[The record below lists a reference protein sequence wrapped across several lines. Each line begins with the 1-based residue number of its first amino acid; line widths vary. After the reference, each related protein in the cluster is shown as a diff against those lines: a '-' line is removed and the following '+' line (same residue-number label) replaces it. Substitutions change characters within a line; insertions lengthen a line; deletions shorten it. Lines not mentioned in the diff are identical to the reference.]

1 MTARIAAAVLVLAAL
16 LPAVHAGRAGDV
28 RKDAFKLLNQGVAA
42 YRRGEFALAVDRL
55 SRSAGMALNSFRAYF
70 YLGLALNGDR
80 RYPEALEALAVAL
93 DLDPQHLQAHIGTGD
108 AHLKLGDLTE
118 AQASYFRALKLR
130 PEYPAALDG
139 MARIYEARADEYE
152 AINHFRRAIASD
164 RGYAPAYTHLGDLYL
179 RKKQFKEAI
188 ELLEEAIS
196 VRPDFAD
203 GMNRLAVAYGRLGLS
218 TLAVATI
225 QKAMQLEP
233 NEASH
238 PATLGWLLL
247 EQDSPD
253 SAEDWF
259 VTSLR
264 LDPDQVL
271 AHMGLAE
278 VARRDGDYSLALGQV
293 DTALADARLEA
304 RMIERLTEFREKI
317 ATEWSD
323 LTKLQLKLAA
333 DEADAAD
340 HGRLAEIFAGR
351 GLWNRAVELQLD
363 SVSSPENFERLAY
376 MLFRA
381 GRFREAHE
389 TYRALAQQS
398 RARAGPAADE
408 EHTQTAAKYELN
420 NGVSVAMLGDD
431 RAAAE
436 AYARALELRPDSRLA
451 RLYLGN
457 ALLRL
462 GDLDE
467 AVESYTAFLKLS
479 DRGQAAERVRRI
491 LAQIAPDALPR
502 PPREMIGPP
511 DAAATEVSDAEIAA
525 PEEGTE

>member
-1 MTARIAAAVLVLAAL
+1 MALVLAAS
-16 LPAVHAGRAGDV
+16 LPVIHAGRAGDV
-28 RKDAFKLLNQGVAA
+28 RKDAFELLNQGVAA
-42 YRRGEFALAVDRL
+42 YKRGEYALAVERL
-55 SRSAGMALNSFRAYF
+55 NRSASMALNSFRAHF

-80 RYPEALEALAVAL
+80 RYVEALEALSVAL

-139 MARIYEARADEYE
+139 LARIYEARADEYE

-164 RGYAPAYTHLGDLYL
+164 SGYAPAYTHLGDLYL
-179 RKKQFKEAI
+179 RKNQFKEAI

-196 VRPDFAD
+196 VRPDFAA
-203 GMNRLAVAYGRLGLS
+203 GLNRLAVAYGRLGLT

-233 NEASH
+233 NQASH
-238 PATLGWLLL
+238 PATLGWLQL
-247 EQDSPD
+247 EQDSPAAAEQWFI
-253 SAEDWF
+253 SA
-259 VTSLR
+259 LR
-264 LDPDQVL
+264 LDPDQVI

-278 VARRDGDYSLALGQV
+278 VARRAGDYGLALGQV
-293 DTALADARLEA
+293 DTALADARLDA
-304 RMIERLTEFREKI
+304 AMIERLTEFREKI
-317 ATEWSD
+317 ESERRD
-323 LTKLQLKLAA
+323 LMRLELALAA
-333 DEADAAD
+333 GEATAED
-340 HGRLAEIFAGR
+340 HGKLAEIYAGR
-351 GLWNRAVELQLD
+351 GLWDQAVELQLD

-376 MLFRA
+376 MLFRS

-389 TYRALAQQS
+389 TYDSLAVES
-398 RARAGPAADE
+398 RTLATDDE
-408 EHTQTAAKYELN
+408 SKQAAAKYELN

-436 AYARALELRPDSRLA
+436 AYRRVLELQPESRLA

-462 GDLDE
+462 GE
-467 AVESYTAFLKLS
+467 IAKAVESYTAFLGLS
-479 DRGQAAERVRRI
+479 DRGEAAERVRRI
-491 LAQIAPDALPR
+491 LAQIAPETLPA
-502 PPREMIGPP
+502 PRQEMIGPP
-511 DAAATEVSDAEIAA
+511 PETTETSEAEVAA
-525 PEEGTE
+525 PEEGTR